1 MTMDDRQLDEA
12 SLSGTSPE
20 EATDADPQASG
31 TRKGFVVNDHRFWT
45 LSDEALQ
52 AEEHR
57 PQQPSFIE
65 QLQQSLDQKD
75 KQLREYIAAYKREVG
90 EGLEKTKQR
99 LERDSTARVEQQRGQ
114 LALPMLEVLD
124 ALERSI
130 GAGEKAPGD
139 GAALLQGIK
148 RVHLLMVQ
156 KLQDLGLTRLQTVG
170 QPFDPTRHEA
180 VAVRAVSDAAQD
192 NLVVAEIMPG
202 FALGERV
209 LRAAQVMVAKLQA

>member
-1 MTMDDRQLDEA
+1 MDERRLDEA
-12 SLSGTSPE
+12 SVSEAVPE
-20 EATDADPQASG
+20 GASEAEATEGA
-31 TRKGFVVNDHRFWT
+31 RRGFTVTDHRFWK

-52 AEEHR
+52 ADEAR
-57 PQQPSFIE
+57 PQQPTFIE
-65 QLQQSLDQKD
+65 QLQQSLEHKD

-99 LERDSTARVEQQRGQ
+99 LERDAAARVEQQRGQ

-130 GAGEKAPGD
+130 AAGEAAPD
-139 GAALLQGIK
+139 NPAPLLQGIK
-148 RVHLLMVQ
+148 MVHTLMVQ
-156 KLQDLGLTRLQTVG
+156 KLQELGLARLAAPG

-180 VAVRAVSDAAQD
+180 VAVQTVSDPAQD
-192 NLVVAEIMPG
+192 GVVVAELRPG

-209 LRAAQVMVAKLQA
+209 LRAAQVRVGKLRQ